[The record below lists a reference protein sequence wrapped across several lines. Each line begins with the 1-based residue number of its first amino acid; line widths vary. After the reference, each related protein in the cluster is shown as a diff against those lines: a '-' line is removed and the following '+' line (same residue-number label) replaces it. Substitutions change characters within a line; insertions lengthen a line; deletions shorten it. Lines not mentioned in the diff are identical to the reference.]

1 MIFAMNCSI
10 LSAILIVK
18 IGFDLSKLDLA
29 ATKAEEMGN
38 LLGLANGDKAD
49 QNQSKLLRDKAYTY
63 LKELVDEIRDAG
75 KYLF

>member
-1 MIFAMNCSI
+1 
-10 LSAILIVK
+10 
-18 IGFDLSKLDLA
+18 
-29 ATKAEEMGN
+29 MGN